1 MALRQGSTCFSAL
14 VLSLRSEVLVLG
26 SEVRSLGSGFGELGL
41 TPNPQ
46 DLRPNR
52 QCAATGSSTAL
63 PAGGTMTVDKL
74 PSAAIF

>member
-1 MALRQGSTCFSAL
+1 MALLQGSNCFSAL
-14 VLSLRSEVLVLG
+14 VLSPGSEVLVLG
-26 SEVRSLGSGFGELGL
+26 SEVRSLASGFGELGL

-52 QCAATGSSTAL
+52 QCAAIGSSAAL